1 MCNGNCSCTVERD
14 DCNTTTTSS
23 VDDSN
28 TMTGSVSISDG
39 DDGAGDVGGRVVAVV
54 GVKLDSRS
62 KELLTWALVKV
73 AQTGDHVV
81 AVHVID
87 PNSGKIMPE
96 VEKFFFLLFVLMGVL
111 HCCHSFIWLGVFF
124 HIFTV
129 YVVGVVYTSSGMGF
143 DGFIFGNC

>member
-96 VEKFFFLLFVLMGVL
+96 VEKFFFF
-111 HCCHSFIWLGVFF
+111 CCL
-124 HIFTV
+124 
-129 YVVGVVYTSSGMGF
+129 
-143 DGFIFGNC
+143 C